1 MFNFFNE
8 KMVMNG
14 RENIDVFK
22 ARLKKKKTYFN
33 SIRSSIWKYYPENY
47 QITERR
53 FQEILSDYKWKVCL
67 GDQFR

>member
-14 RENIDVFK
+14 RENNDLFK
-22 ARLKKKKTYFN
+22 ARLKIYIYFN
-33 SIRSSIWKYYPENY
+33 SRRSSIWKYYPENY
-47 QITERR
+47 QITERS

-67 GDQFR
+67 GDQFK